1 MDNIQHLTHA
11 YSQAPWRK
19 QMYMI
24 GVILLLLVCA
34 AIVAGIYLNV
44 TARAAAVG
52 REIQEMQVRVY
63 GYHNLTGD
71 ASLDYIPIEE
81 LDQQIANL
89 TSQLAYLTSY
99 SVMQERV
106 KDLNLTTISTENI
119 QYIEVPG
126 YVDRQTTSLAP
137 PPVPV
142 VVNASLIDP
151 QFKESL
157 FDWVT
162 EQIKKTS
169 RLVNEA
175 VP

>member
-1 MDNIQHLTHA
+1 MKNLHQLTHA

-19 QMYMI
+19 QMNMI

-34 AIVAGIYLNV
+34 ALVAGIYLNV

-63 GYHNLTGD
+63 GYHYLIGESGET
-71 ASLDYIPIEE
+71 YVPIEE
-81 LDQQIANL
+81 LEQKIANL
-89 TSQLAYLTSY
+89 SSQLAYLTSY
-99 SVMQERV
+99 TVMQERV
-106 KDLNLTTISTENI
+106 KDLNLAPIAADQIE
-119 QYIEVPG
+119 YLEVPG
-126 YVDRQTTSLAP
+126 YIDRQTTSLAP

-162 EQIKKTS
+162 EQARRTAN
-169 RLVNEA
+169 LLNEA
-175 VP
+175 MP